1 MTECTRVDEEDKV
14 GGVIGSEVAHFRITA
29 LLGEGGMGEVYRG
42 FDERL
47 HRSVALK
54 VIPPERRLS
63 PVARARLLRE
73 ARILS
78 RLDHPGICRIY
89 DLVETE
95 GREILVLELIEGRT
109 LKQALDEKLTF
120 REKVVIA
127 AGIADALAA
136 AHAAG
141 IVHRDLK
148 PENVMLT
155 PEGVCKVLDFGIARS
170 AEDEPREAEDEIV
183 SDPESETQA
192 FPVTAVEGVPDRGG
206 DRLTRQ
212 RTVVGTL
219 GYMSPEQARGE
230 VVTVASDL
238 YAFGILLQELF
249 TESPAYEPVSGWPER
264 LQQVAD
270 GKTLPPGTID
280 RALGRLL
287 GDLLR
292 FEPTRRGTAT
302 EAGARLR
309 HVLTRRNRLGRRLV
323 AGAVIAVLALF
334 AGLAWRERLLARGQA
349 AAAQRF
355 GEQVKGIESLLRFAH
370 LMPPHSVERELA
382 IVRRRLAAIREA
394 IAEDSSTRG
403 PGRYAVGRALLALG
417 EPGPARD
424 ALLHSWESGYAIPGV
439 AYALG
444 RAYGDLFQRAMEEA
458 DRLQSEPLRQ
468 AARRR
473 ADEDLRRPALEW
485 LGRGAGEGLEAPEYG
500 QALLAFFQDDWPK
513 AQRLAAL
520 AHRRIPWQ
528 FEALRLEGDVAR
540 EQARRAKG
548 SGDPEEALTLYA
560 TAIGHYRDAAA
571 IGRSDPET
579 WRRLCSS
586 WSAVTVLTID
596 HGGESEGPHRET
608 LAACETA
615 AEIDPLDAD
624 VQSDIAYHHAYR
636 AWSMLN
642 RGRDPGPDLERSIE
656 AAERALALDPD
667 DARPF
672 IERGIA
678 ANIAGSWVQTRGE
691 DPRPELLRAVELL
704 ERARTIAPDQF
715 RAHYNLGLAY
725 WDLGFL
731 DLTQGDDPTP
741 RLEAAITSLERS
753 VELAPE
759 FSYGYN
765 SIASAHGILG
775 MYELGRGGDPRPQLE
790 RSISAF
796 EHAIQL
802 DPSSPY
808 PRFNLAMAYRD
819 LARYALLRGEDPS
832 AFVVRGREILTDA
845 MPLNEAYAP
854 PHLTAAELE
863 LERARW
869 ELSRDRDP
877 SPILIDARRSL
888 RQALELDPTG
898 ADALVRLADIA
909 LLEAEWAL
917 HSGQSPAEVLGSA
930 AEWAQQGLDL
940 NPTLASVLQALAEVR
955 WRQARW
961 RHSQGRPALA
971 VVEDG
976 LELVDRALGTNPELA
991 EALVIRGGLLGL
1003 RAALGNQPEADRAAA
1018 REALAAAR
1026 AKNPLLAS
1034 RIEAV
1039 EAALP

>member
-1 MTECTRVDEEDKV
+1 
-14 GGVIGSEVAHFRITA
+14 VIGSEIAHFRITA
-29 LLGEGGMGEVYRG
+29 KLGEGGMGEVYRG

-78 RLDHPGICRIY
+78 RLDNPGICRIY

-120 REKVVIA
+120 REKVAIA
-127 AGIADALAA
+127 TSIADALAA

-155 PEGVCKVLDFGIARS
+155 PEGDCKVLDFGIARS
-170 AEDEPREAEDEIV
+170 AEDEPVRIEDR
-183 SDPESETQA
+183 SGADPESETQTL
-192 FPVTAVEGVPDRGG
+192 PKTMVEGTPDRQGH
-206 DRLTRQ
+206 RLTRQ

-230 VVTVASDL
+230 LVTVASDL
-238 YAFGILLQELF
+238 YSFGILLQEVF
-249 TESPAYEPVSGWPER
+249 TESPAYEPVPGWPER

-270 GKTLPPGTID
+270 GKTVPLGPVD
-280 RALGRLL
+280 RELRKLL
-287 GDLLR
+287 VDLLR
-292 FEPTRRGTAT
+292 FDPTRRGTAT
-302 EAGARLR
+302 EAAARLHRILTRPARLR
-309 HVLTRRNRLGRRLV
+309 RRLL
-323 AGAVIAVLALF
+323 AGVVIAVLALF
-334 AGLAWRERLLARGQA
+334 AGLAWRERFLARGQA

-355 GEQVKGIESLLRFAH
+355 GEQVKGIESLLRFAY
-370 LMPPHSVERELA
+370 LMPPHSVERERA
-382 IVRRRLAAIREA
+382 IVRRRLAVIQEA
-394 IAEDSSTRG
+394 IAENPSARG
-403 PGRYAVGRALLALG
+403 PGHYAIGRAWLALG
-417 EPGPARD
+417 GPAA
-424 ALLHSWESGYAIPGV
+424 ALEELLRSWETGNTIPGV

-444 RAYGDLFQRAMEEA
+444 RAYGDLFQQAMEEA
-458 DRLQSEPLRQ
+458 DRLRSEPLRQ

-473 ADEDLRRPALEW
+473 ADEDLRQPALEW
-485 LGRGAGEGLEAPEYG
+485 LGRGTAESLEAPEYG
-500 QALLAFFQDDWPK
+500 QALLAFFQDDWSK
-513 AQRLAAL
+513 AQDLAAV
-520 AHRRIPWQ
+520 AYRRIPWQ
-528 FEALRLEGDVAR
+528 FEALRLQGDVLR
-540 EQARRAKG
+540 ERSRRAND

-560 TAIGHYRDAAA
+560 TAIGHYRDAAV
-571 IGRSDPET
+571 IGRSDPKT
-579 WRRLCSS
+579 WGRLCST
-586 WSAVTVLTID
+586 WSAVMVVTID

-624 VQSDIAYHHAYR
+624 IQSDLAFHHAYR
-636 AWSMLN
+636 AWNMLN

-656 AAERALALDPD
+656 AAERALALDPG
-667 DARPF
+667 DARPL

-678 ANIAGSWVQTRGE
+678 ANIAGNWVQTRGE
-691 DPRPELLRAVELL
+691 DPRPELLRAVEFL

-731 DLTQGDDPTP
+731 DLTQGGDPTS

-753 VELAPE
+753 VELAPG
-759 FSYGYN
+759 FSHGYN

-790 RSISAF
+790 RSIGAF

-819 LARYALLRGEDPS
+819 LARYAVLRGEDPS
-832 AFVVRGREILTDA
+832 VFVARGREILTES

-877 SPILIDARRSL
+877 SPILLEARRFL
-888 RQALELDPTG
+888 RQALVLDPTG
-898 ADALVRLADIA
+898 ADAPVRLADIA

-917 HSGQSPAEVLGSA
+917 RSGQSPDEALAIAE
-930 AEWAQQGLDL
+930 EWAQQAVGS
-940 NPTLASVLQALAEVR
+940 NPTLASALRALAEAR
-955 WRQARW
+955 WHQARW
-961 RHSQGRPALA
+961 LRSRGRPALA
-971 VVEDG
+971 VVEVG
-976 LELVDRALGTNPELA
+976 LEIVDRALESNPELA

-1003 RAALGNQPEADRAAA
+1003 RAALGDQPESDRAAA
-1018 REALAAAR
+1018 GEALAAAR
-1026 AKNPLLAS
+1026 TKNPLLAS

-1039 EAALP
+1039 EATLP